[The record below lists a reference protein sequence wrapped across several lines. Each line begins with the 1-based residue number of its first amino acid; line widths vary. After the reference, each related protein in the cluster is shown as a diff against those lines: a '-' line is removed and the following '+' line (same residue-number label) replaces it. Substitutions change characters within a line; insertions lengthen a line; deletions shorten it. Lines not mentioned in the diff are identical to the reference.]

1 MARLTANDR
10 QAQIVELLNS
20 NGSMKITELAERFQV
35 SRETIRRD
43 LNALSE
49 TGTIRKGFGGA
60 IIQPDFHVDRV
71 ETRLGEHTDAK
82 LRICEKALAMIPDG
96 SVLYLD
102 TGSTPLCLARLLK
115 PREGLTIITNSLP
128 VMNELAESRNRLIM
142 TGGDFSPQLMAV
154 VGMQTIEFLSGIKFG
169 FAFLGSSGYD
179 QHHGPAGNRF
189 EDSQIKK
196 TVIANAQTTV
206 VLCDSSKATRTALTE
221 YASWRDIH
229 YLITDGGIPE
239 KTLAE
244 LQKQTTV
251 IVV

>member
-1 MARLTANDR
+1 MAKLTASER
-10 QAQIVELLNS
+10 QSHIVDLLNS

-60 IIQPDFHVDRV
+60 IIQQDFHVDRV
-71 ETRLGEHTDAK
+71 ETRLGEHTEAK
-82 LRICEKALAMIPDG
+82 IRICERALDMIPEVA
-96 SVLYLD
+96 VLFLD

-115 PREGLTIITNSLP
+115 TREGLTIITNSLP
-128 VMNELAESRNRLIM
+128 VMNELAESGNRLII

-169 FAFLGSSGYD
+169 LAFLGSSGYD
-179 QHHGPAGNRF
+179 QHNGPAGNRF

-229 YLITDGGIPE
+229 YLITDDGVPE
-239 KTLAE
+239 ATLAK
-244 LQKQTTV
+244 LQEQTTV
-251 IVV
+251 IIV